1 MGISTERIELSPAS
15 PVMAGGNLADW
26 IVVLLLLSVGV
37 QGQDDGSS
45 PADGGSGESEDS
57 AGGDDE
63 AWQYVEFL
71 KTEVNQKLE
80 NILQVTFYE
89 ARDKKSLTVLEETVS
104 QTLNQ
109 VMEIRESLLKRI
121 KDIRKEEIKI
131 DEKQNVKQEEML
143 SDLRMEIMTI
153 LLKLVDKD
161 AANIEK
167 LKEISKDLLNF
178 KMSVSSEI
186 MRILMLPQD
195 QKIPQPKNTG
205 DECDCGVLT
214 NITAMVDKLLK
225 CADGDEEASED
236 CPPPEMYAMDLI
248 TVNDGIDEDIRD
260 LYNKLVS
267 TVEDEERGKLFKDL
281 SDKKAIREGID
292 ELITKLMSQSGAEK
306 LNKLISRELS
316 RINRQLQPL
325 LTSCQLECDGAEC
338 GCASEILEETLGK
351 MEGYKIAFAN
361 IEDDEAKK
369 EFVRSDMIKYIN
381 DVNNERRDILI
392 KKAKDQESFTECDK
406 EKLDIYKTTKGPM
419 WMLVN
424 TTIFSD
430 VSELELMINAMI
442 TQLDKQ
448 LIESC
453 NTDIVDDPNT
463 DDGTED
469 RNCEWEEYT
478 ETKEYLIKV
487 DDVIQDALFKGNDE
501 SARMTALIG
510 FVDIQSMFDGRVKKL
525 FEEKLECPGEV
536 QIIKKDYMN
545 QLNKCMAEFMNQ
557 KLKFADLSRLQRISC
572 TKGLRN
578 SMESRMSVLL
588 KSELEKS
595 LNDIDTGDASDDD
608 S

>member
-1 MGISTERIELSPAS
+1 
-15 PVMAGGNLADW
+15 
-26 IVVLLLLSVGV
+26 
-37 QGQDDGSS
+37 
-45 PADGGSGESEDS
+45 
-57 AGGDDE
+57 
-63 AWQYVEFL
+63 
-71 KTEVNQKLE
+71 
-80 NILQVTFYE
+80 
-89 ARDKKSLTVLEETVS
+89 
-104 QTLNQ
+104 
-109 VMEIRESLLKRI
+109 
-121 KDIRKEEIKI
+121 
-131 DEKQNVKQEEML
+131 
-143 SDLRMEIMTI
+143 
-153 LLKLVDKD
+153 
-161 AANIEK
+161 
-167 LKEISKDLLNF
+167 
-178 KMSVSSEI
+178 
-186 MRILMLPQD
+186 
-195 QKIPQPKNTG
+195 
-205 DECDCGVLT
+205 
-214 NITAMVDKLLK
+214 MVDKLLK
-225 CADGDEEASED
+225 CADGDEDASED

-281 SDKKAIREGID
+281 SDKKSIREGID

-392 KKAKDQESFTECDK
+392 KKAKDQKSFTECDK
-406 EKLDIYKTTKGPM
+406 EKLDVYKTTKGPM

-453 NTDIVDDPNT
+453 NTDILDDPNT

-595 LNDIDTGDASDDD
+595 LNDIETGDASDDD